1 MAQANLVRATKQA
14 KAQAQ
19 NSPVLASANQDH
31 LQSQRDYQTA
41 KANVI
46 AKLKENNPDLRQ
58 LVQQTKSLQEQIG
71 SMARSGKGDYSSLQA
86 ELKSKT
92 RKVAQI
98 EDEAVNS
105 DPTVKDI
112 IARTASAHKAQVDAQ
127 KDAQAAMASD
137 PAIQSARNQ
146 LAQASQQ
153 ANQAANQY
161 ANSLNSM
168 NNGYYGRRRGGYG
181 HGYGYGGYGYGGG
194 YRGYHHH
201 TYHHRG
207 RF

>member
-1 MAQANLVRATKQA
+1 
-14 KAQAQ
+14 
-19 NSPVLASANQDH
+19 
-31 LQSQRDYQTA
+31 
-41 KANVI
+41 
-46 AKLKENNPDLRQ
+46 LKENNPDLRE
-58 LVQQTKSLQEQIG
+58 LVQQTRSLQEKIG
-71 SMARSGKGDYSSLQA
+71 AMARSGKGDYSSLQA

-112 IARTASAHKAQVDAQ
+112 ITRTASAHKAQVDAQ
-127 KDAQAAMASD
+127 KDAQAAMAQD
-137 PAIQSARNQ
+137 PAIHSARNQ

-181 HGYGYGGYGYGGG
+181 HRYGNGVYSYGGYG

-201 TYHHRG
+201 AHHRHV